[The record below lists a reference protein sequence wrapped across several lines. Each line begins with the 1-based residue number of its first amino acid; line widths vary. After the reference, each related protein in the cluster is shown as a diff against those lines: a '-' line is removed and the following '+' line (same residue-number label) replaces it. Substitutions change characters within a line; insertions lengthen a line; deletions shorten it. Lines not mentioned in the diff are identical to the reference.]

1 MTSSESRIIEK
12 MKNYREQQKKTYT
25 MNQGENDTIHQ
36 LVKEAENQNKFLL
49 EYENEEESRFNS
61 ALSTLLAEDSW
72 QLVTTRTGRY
82 KVHFR
87 KSLNYMD
94 RISILGIVLEDIR
107 ERYYDLKANLQQS
120 KREYSNRMRRKL
132 KKKKKKKDAT
142 MVTTTTITTT
152 TNQSKRSRERGS

>member
-1 MTSSESRIIEK
+1 MSSSELRINEK
-12 MKNYREQQKKTYT
+12 MKHYREQQKKYMT
-25 MNQGENDTIHQ
+25 MNEDDDDDDNIQKFLNET
-36 LVKEAENQNKFLL
+36 ENQNKLLL
-49 EYENEEESRFNS
+49 EYENEEENRFNS

-120 KREYSNRMRRKL
+120 KREYGHRMRRKL
-132 KKKKKKKDAT
+132 KKMKKKKS
-142 MVTTTTITTT
+142 TTI

>member
-12 MKNYREQQKKTYT
+12 MKNYREQQKKNYT
-25 MNQGENDTIHQ
+25 VNQGENDTIHQ
-36 LVKEAENQNKFLL
+36 LIKEAENQNKFLL
-49 EYENEEESRFNS
+49 EYENEEESRFNL

-142 MVTTTTITTT
+142 MVTTTT
-152 TNQSKRSRERGS
+152 NQSKRNRERGS

>member
-1 MTSSESRIIEK
+1 MASSESRIIEK
-12 MKNYREQQKKTYT
+12 MKNYREQQKKKYT

-36 LVKEAENQNKFLL
+36 LIKEAENQNKFLL

-142 MVTTTTITTT
+142 MVTTTT
-152 TNQSKRSRERGS
+152 NQSKRNRERGS